1 MSSFKRCVSCGLILP
16 ISVLTPIQVRH
27 EGKIIVVPLCNRC
40 KELKEKQAKGE

>member
-1 MSSFKRCVSCGLILP
+1 MNFKQCCVCGLVLP
-16 ISVLTPIQVRH
+16 ISVIQPIQVRH